1 MTRSDFPSSFLKAF
15 KSLANKGFKGALL
28 SLGIIFLSLIGGIVF
43 AQSSAALNG
52 AWLSASSSTYNLGAT
67 TVVPI
72 SFSYQGGPE
81 TLKSFQITF
90 TCSSSSCA
98 GQSAVTLNQNYTD
111 VNYASAEAAK
121 LPKLAGAYSVSFSS
135 PVLVS
140 GRQANYSWT
149 YQGATITYKPVI
161 TITATAASKAY
172 DGTTSSTSVPTITN
186 GTLLPGDTL
195 YASQTYGSAVVGSM
209 SLYPTATIRN
219 GSMSNVTSSY
229 SITYANAVGTITTA
243 PITVTPTS
251 GLTKV
256 YGASDPT
263 LSYTIT
269 SGALV
274 GTDTLTG
281 ALTRATGNYVGNY
294 AIAQGTLAAPS
305 ARYTLNV
312 ATGVTMAITQRPI
325 TITAVTSSKS
335 ADGTTTSSGVP
346 TLTSGTLAT
355 GDSKVLTQSFDSA
368 SFGTRTLTPV
378 AVIKNAQQ
386 VDVTSNYNVTAVTAS
401 GTISQIQLLVTPN
414 AQTKIY
420 GNSDPSITYS
430 VTSGGSPYSISLTG
444 SLSRASGEA
453 VGTYEITQ
461 GTLAPPSSNYALTV
475 APGITMSIAARQ
487 IAITT
492 TACTKVYDGTDTCSQ
507 VPTLTYGTLVTGH
520 SATYSERFSSVHPG
534 SIALIPTV
542 VIRDSQGND
551 QTSNYS
557 INPISGLGTISQKS
571 VTITPTSG
579 QSKVSGTSDPTFTY
593 ATNGLLVSDSL
604 TGALGRNQSGTT
616 AGENAGTYAI
626 TQGTL
631 ANSDYAITMSTP
643 TVLFTITTVN
653 ITATP
658 NSAQSKVYGD
668 SDPTLTYSITSGALQ
683 GSDTLTGTLNRAAGT
698 NVGSYAIYKGTLAP
712 PPTGYTMT
720 FGTGITFAITQRPIT
735 ITATSSSKSA
745 DGTIT
750 SSDLPTLTSGTL
762 ASGDSIVLSQTYSSS
777 LAGSRVLTPAAV
789 IKNALQVDVTS
800 NYNITKITASGTISQ
815 TQLTVSPT
823 LGLTKIY
830 GNSDPTLTYS
840 FTSGAMIN
848 SETLNGSISRASGET
863 VGTYSIGIG
872 TLAVPN
878 NKYVLTFT
886 SDVTFSITQRPIT
899 ITAVTQSKNGDGTT
913 SSTGVPTLTS
923 GTLATGDTIVMT
935 QSFDSAGSGTRTL
948 TPVAVIKNAQGFVV
962 TSSYN
967 VTAITAA
974 GTISQIQLTV
984 TPTSGQSKIYGNSD
998 PSITYSITSG
1008 ALLNSDALVGSL
1020 TRNSGESAGTYAI
1033 SIGTLAVPNAN
1044 YSLILAPGV
1053 TFAITKRDIAIKA
1066 AVCTKEYDG
1075 TDACSQVSTLF
1086 SGTLGSGDIA
1096 TFSEHFNTVH
1106 AGTVSLTPTVVIK
1119 DSQGV
1124 DQTGSYAINLLYIAG
1139 TISKKPLTI
1148 TPTNGQSKSYGTSDP
1163 TFTYTTSGLIGGDS
1177 LTGAITRVSGE
1188 TPGTYGLLR
1197 GSLVN
1202 TDYAFSMASP
1212 SVVFTINSP
1221 PTITVTPNSGL
1232 TKVYGNSDPTLSYQI
1247 TSGTFPGTVSL
1258 TGSLARASGDTPG
1271 TYAISQGT
1279 LAISDPNYT
1288 LIVATGVTMSITSP
1302 PAITVTP
1309 TSGKTKV
1316 YGNSDPTLTYSITS
1330 GTLPGTVSLTGSLSR
1345 ATGINVG
1352 TYAISQ
1358 GTLAISDPNYTLNFA
1373 IGVTMAITPRPITIK
1388 AVTQSKSYDGTTSS
1402 TGVPTITSGTLAPD
1416 DTDVLL
1422 TQAFDSA
1429 NSGTRT
1435 LTPVAEIKAPLLV
1448 VVTSN
1453 YNITAV
1459 TAPGTI
1465 SQTSLRVTPMSG
1477 QSKIYGNNDPTLTYS
1492 VTSGG
1497 APYSISLTGSLSR
1510 ASGEAVGTYEIT
1522 QGTLAPPSS
1531 NYALTVAPG
1540 ITMSIAARQ
1549 IAITTTA
1556 CTKVYDGTD
1565 TCSQV
1570 PTLTYGT
1577 LVTGHSAT
1585 YSERFSSVHPGS
1597 IALIPTVVIRD
1608 SQGNDQ
1614 TSNYSINPI
1623 SGLGTISQKS
1633 VTITPTSG
1641 QSKVS
1646 GTSDPT
1652 FTYAT
1657 NGLLVSDS
1665 LTGALG
1671 RNQSGTTAGENA
1683 GTYAITQGTLAN
1695 SDYAITMSTPTVL
1708 FTITTVNITATPN
1721 SAQSKVYGDSDP
1733 TLTYSI
1739 TSGALQGSD
1748 TLTGTLNRAAGTNVG
1763 SYAIYKGTLAPPP
1776 TGYTMTFGTGITFAI
1791 TQRPITITATSSSK
1805 SADGTITSSDLPTL
1819 TSGTLA
1825 SGDSIVL
1832 SQTYSSSLAGSRVL
1846 TPAAV
1851 IKNALQVDVTSNY
1864 NITKITASGTIS
1876 QTQLTVSPTLGL
1888 TKIYG
1893 NSDPTLTYSFTSGA
1907 MINSETLNGSI
1918 SRASGETV
1926 GTYSIGIGTLAVPN
1940 NKYVLTFTSDVTF
1953 SITQRPITI
1962 TAVTQSKN
1970 GDGTTSSTGVPTLT
1984 SGTLATGDTIVM
1996 TQSFDSAG
2004 SGTRTLTPVAV
2015 IKNAQGFVVTSSYNV
2030 TAITAA
2036 GTISQIQLTVTPTS
2050 GQSKIYG
2057 NSDPSITYS
2066 ITSGA
2071 LLNSD
2076 ALVGS
2081 LTRNSGESAGTYAI
2095 SIGTLAVPN
2104 ANYSLILAPGVTF
2117 AITKRD
2123 IAIKAAVCTKEY
2135 DGTDAC
2141 SQVSTLFSGTLGS
2154 GDIATFSEHFN
2165 TVHAGTVSLTP
2176 TVVIKD
2182 SQGVDQTGS
2191 YAINLLYIAGT
2202 ISKKPLTI
2210 TPTNGQSKSYGT
2222 SDPTF
2227 TYTTSGLIGGDS
2239 LTGAITR
2246 VSGETPGTYG
2256 LLRGSLVNTDYAFSM
2271 ASPSVVFTINS
2282 PPTITVTPNSGLTK
2296 VYGNSDPTLSY
2307 QITSGTFPGTVSLTG
2322 SLARASGDTPGTYAI
2337 SQGTLAISDPNYTL
2351 IVATG
2356 VTMSI
2361 TSPPAITVTP
2371 TSGKTKVYGN
2381 SDPTLTYS
2389 ITSGTLPGT
2398 VSLTG
2403 SLSRATGINVGTY
2416 AISQGT
2422 LAISDPNYTLNF
2434 ATGVTM
2440 AITPRPITVT
2450 ATSNS
2455 KTYDNSTASTSTPT
2469 ISGGT
2474 LVSGQISTRTQS
2486 FDSIH
2491 VGSRTLTPSII
2502 ILDASNIDVT
2512 SNYAITP
2519 VSAAGTITTKALTIT
2534 PVSGQSKAYRASDP
2548 SFTYTTSGLLGDDSL
2563 SGSLS
2568 RTSGE
2573 SAGTYVFTKGTLA
2586 NSDYSISLV
2595 TPAVSFTINS
2605 GAITVTPTSGLTK
2618 VFGDSDP
2625 TLSYSITSGALL
2637 GSDALT
2643 GSLSRDSGSA
2653 VGSYAITQGT
2663 LSAPSAGYTLNV
2675 VTGSTFTIAPRPIT
2689 ITAVTDSKPYNGSI
2703 ISVFV
2708 PSITSGS
2715 LATGNTIV
2723 MNQHF
2728 ESANRG
2734 ENISIIPTAVIKN
2747 QNNVDVTA
2755 NYEITAV
2762 NASGSISQ
2770 IALVITPTSGKTKVY
2785 GNSEPAL
2792 TYTITSGYLR
2802 GSDTLTG
2809 SLERASGDVS
2819 GTYAIGKG
2827 TLAASNDKYS
2837 ITVATGVTMAITPR
2851 SITIKA
2857 VTDSKANDG
2866 TTTSTPSTS
2875 SPFLTTG
2882 SLASGDNI
2890 VITQHFN
2897 SASVGA
2903 RILIPSAVITD
2914 SSGNDVTT
2922 SYSIVPVNAIGTITA
2937 RAVVI
2942 TPISGQSKVYGE
2954 SDPTLTYTITSGSLP
2969 DSVTLTGSLS
2979 REPGSAVGTYSIGKG
2994 SLATSDSNYSFTL
3007 APGVNF
3013 SVTQRPITL
3022 TAVTDSKAFDHTDDS
3037 TLTPLISGEL
3047 ATGQTATPT
3056 QAFDSIHAGS
3066 RTLNPMVDIK
3076 DANGT
3081 DVTSNY
3087 EIIPVTA
3094 SGTIS
3099 KAPLTITADSA
3110 SIAPGGTYKLGTGST
3125 NFKSSGDLY
3134 EETIGSV
3141 TLTSNK
3147 TGFAAGT
3154 QILTPSDATGGT
3166 FTASDYQITYKT
3178 GTLTVEKRVVLTGMG
3193 PPTDKLGVI
3202 GNVYID
3208 AKSKVLYGPKTAQG
3222 WFSGTKNESK
3232 TYGSTPTPTTK
3243 PGSTPTPTPTT
3254 KPGSTPTPTPTT
3266 KPGSTPTPTPTTKPG
3281 STPTPTPTP
3290 TR

>member
-1 MTRSDFPSSFLKAF
+1 VTRSDFPSSFLKAF

-161 TITATAASKAY
+161 TISATAASKAY
-172 DGTTSSTSVPTITN
+172 DGTTSSTSVPTITS

-195 YASQTYGSAVVGSM
+195 YASQTYGSTVVGSM

-219 GSMSNVTSSY
+219 GSSANVTSSY

-274 GTDTLTG
+274 GTDALTG
-281 ALTRATGNYVGNY
+281 ALTRATGNNVGNY

-507 VPTLTYGTLVTGH
+507 VPTLTFGTLVTGH

-579 QSKVSGTSDPTFTY
+579 QSKVSGASDPTFTY
-593 ATNGLLVSDSL
+593 AANGLLVSDSL

-643 TVLFTITTVN
+643 SVLFTITTVN

-720 FGTGITFAITQRPIT
+720 FGAGITFAITQRPIT

-745 DGTIT
+745 DGTTT

-1124 DQTGSYAINLLYIAG
+1124 DQTGNYAINLLYIAG

-1148 TPTNGQSKSYGTSDP
+1148 TPTNGQSKSYGASDP
-1163 TFTYTTSGLIGGDS
+1163 TFTYTTSGLVGSDS
-1177 LTGAITRVSGE
+1177 LAGAITRVSGE

-1202 TDYAFSMASP
+1202 TDYAFSMSSP

-1279 LAISDPNYT
+1279 LAISDSNYT

-1358 GTLAISDPNYTLNFA
+1358 GTLAISDPNYTLIVA
-1373 IGVTMAITPRPITIK
+1373 TGVTMAITPRPITIK

-1459 TAPGTI
+1459 TASGTI
-1465 SQTSLRVTPMSG
+1465 SQTSLRVTPVSG
-1477 QSKIYGNNDPTLTYS
+1477 QSKIYGNSDPTLTYS

-1510 ASGEAVGTYEIT
+1510 ASGEAVGTYAIT
-1522 QGTLAPPSS
+1522 QGTLAAPGS

-1540 ITMSIAARQ
+1540 ITMSIVKRE
-1549 IAITTTA
+1549 IAITAAA

-1565 TCSQV
+1565 ACSQV
-1570 PTLTYGT
+1570 PTLTSGT

-1585 YSERFSSVHPGS
+1585 YSEHF
-1597 IALIPTVVIRD
+1597 
-1608 SQGNDQ
+1608 
-1614 TSNYSINPI
+1614 I
-1623 SGLGTISQKS
+1623 S
-1633 VTITPTSG
+1633 
-1641 QSKVS
+1641 
-1646 GTSDPT
+1646 
-1652 FTYAT
+1652 
-1657 NGLLVSDS
+1657 
-1665 LTGALG
+1665 
-1671 RNQSGTTAGENA
+1671 
-1683 GTYAITQGTLAN
+1683 
-1695 SDYAITMSTPTVL
+1695 
-1708 FTITTVNITATPN
+1708 
-1721 SAQSKVYGDSDP
+1721 
-1733 TLTYSI
+1733 
-1739 TSGALQGSD
+1739 
-1748 TLTGTLNRAAGTNVG
+1748 
-1763 SYAIYKGTLAPPP
+1763 
-1776 TGYTMTFGTGITFAI
+1776 
-1791 TQRPITITATSSSK
+1791 
-1805 SADGTITSSDLPTL
+1805 
-1819 TSGTLA
+1819 
-1825 SGDSIVL
+1825 
-1832 SQTYSSSLAGSRVL
+1832 
-1846 TPAAV
+1846 
-1851 IKNALQVDVTSNY
+1851 
-1864 NITKITASGTIS
+1864 
-1876 QTQLTVSPTLGL
+1876 
-1888 TKIYG
+1888 
-1893 NSDPTLTYSFTSGA
+1893 
-1907 MINSETLNGSI
+1907 
-1918 SRASGETV
+1918 
-1926 GTYSIGIGTLAVPN
+1926 
-1940 NKYVLTFTSDVTF
+1940 
-1953 SITQRPITI
+1953 
-1962 TAVTQSKN
+1962 
-1970 GDGTTSSTGVPTLT
+1970 
-1984 SGTLATGDTIVM
+1984 
-1996 TQSFDSAG
+1996 
-2004 SGTRTLTPVAV
+2004 
-2015 IKNAQGFVVTSSYNV
+2015 
-2030 TAITAA
+2030 
-2036 GTISQIQLTVTPTS
+2036 
-2050 GQSKIYG
+2050 
-2057 NSDPSITYS
+2057 
-2066 ITSGA
+2066 
-2071 LLNSD
+2071 
-2076 ALVGS
+2076 
-2081 LTRNSGESAGTYAI
+2081 
-2095 SIGTLAVPN
+2095 
-2104 ANYSLILAPGVTF
+2104 
-2117 AITKRD
+2117 
-2123 IAIKAAVCTKEY
+2123 
-2135 DGTDAC
+2135 
-2141 SQVSTLFSGTLGS
+2141 
-2154 GDIATFSEHFN
+2154 
-2165 TVHAGTVSLTP
+2165 VHAGNPGLTP

-2182 SQGVDQTGS
+2182 SQGVDQTGN
-2191 YAINLLYIAGT
+2191 YAINLISIAGT
-2202 ISKKPLTI
+2202 ITKKPVTF
-2210 TPTNGQSKSYGT
+2210 TPTNGQSKSYGA

-2227 TYTTSGLIGGDS
+2227 TYTTSGLVGSDS
-2239 LTGAITR
+2239 LSGVITR
-2246 VSGETPGTYG
+2246 VSGEVPGTYG
-2256 LLRGSLVNTDYAFSM
+2256 FLPGPFIVSLNPDYELSM
-2271 ASPSVVFTINS
+2271 TSPSVVFTINS
-2282 PPTITVTPNSGLTK
+2282 PAITVTPNSSLTK
-2296 VYGNSDPTLSY
+2296 VYGNSDP
-2307 QITSGTFPGTVSLTG
+2307 I
-2322 SLARASGDTPGTYAI
+2322 
-2337 SQGTLAISDPNYTL
+2337 
-2351 IVATG
+2351 
-2356 VTMSI
+2356 
-2361 TSPPAITVTP
+2361 
-2371 TSGKTKVYGN
+2371 
-2381 SDPTLTYS
+2381 LTYS

-2403 SLSRATGINVGTY
+2403 SLSRATGTTVGTY

-2474 LVSGQISTRTQS
+2474 LASGQSSTRTQS

-2502 ILDASNIDVT
+2502 ILDGSNIDVT

-2548 SFTYTTSGLLGDDSL
+2548 SLTYTTSGLLGDDSL

-2675 VTGSTFTIAPRPIT
+2675 VTGSTLTIAPRPIT
-2689 ITAVTDSKPYNGSI
+2689 ITAVTDSKPYNGST

-2728 ESANRG
+2728 ESADRG

-2809 SLERASGDVS
+2809 SLARASGDVS

-2827 TLAASNDKYS
+2827 SLAASNDKYS

-2851 SITIKA
+2851 PITIRA
-2857 VTDSKANDG
+2857 VTDSKTNDG
-2866 TTTSTPSTS
+2866 TTASTPSTS
-2875 SPFLTTG
+2875 SPSLTTG

-2942 TPISGQSKVYGE
+2942 TPNSGQSKVYGE

-2994 SLATSDSNYSFTL
+2994 SLSTSDSNYSFTL
-3007 APGVNF
+3007 APGVKF

-3222 WFSGTKNESK
+3222 WFSGTKQESK
-3232 TYGSTPTPTTK
+3232 TYGKTPTPTTKPGATPTPTTK
-3243 PGSTPTPTPTT
+3243 PGSTP
-3254 KPGSTPTPTPTT
+3254 TPTPTPTT

-3290 TR
+3290 TK